1 VNIGQRVRASL
12 PSSPPPVSSILL
24 VSSGIV
30 PLWLNELPYHFPY
43 QAPSLHLMQH
53 LKLTLDTPAENLA
66 LDEALLDAA
75 EAREIASSVLRL
87 WESPEYCVVLG
98 RSSKADVEVD
108 LAACRAS
115 GVPVLRRC
123 SGGGTIVAG
132 PGCLMYAVVLDFE
145 THPHLRAV
153 DLAHRHVLER
163 MADILT
169 PMVPDVSTA
178 GISDL
183 VIRPPSEAATPTVS
197 RKFSGNA
204 LRIKRNHFL
213 YHGTLLYDFDLNY
226 LSQLLGS
233 ATRQPDYRDER
244 SHTDFVANLPLR
256 REELTK
262 TLIEGW
268 DAQSA
273 LPSWPRQ
280 RVADLVKSRYAE
292 IL

>member
-1 VNIGQRVRASL
+1 
-12 PSSPPPVSSILL
+12 
-24 VSSGIV
+24 
-30 PLWLNELPYHFPY
+30 
-43 QAPSLHLMQH
+43 MQH
-53 LKLTLDTPAENLA
+53 LKLTLDSPAENLA

-75 EAREIASSVLRL
+75 EAREIAGGVLRL
-87 WESPEYCVVLG
+87 WESPEYCVILG
-98 RSSKADVEVD
+98 RSSKADGEVN
-108 LAACRAS
+108 LPTCRRT
-115 GVPVLRRC
+115 GIPVLRRS

-132 PGCLMYAVVLDFE
+132 PGCLMYAVVLGFE

-163 MADILT
+163 MAKILG
-169 PMVPDVSTA
+169 PMLPGISVA

-183 VIRPPSEAATPTVS
+183 VIQPQPESAASRP

-213 YHGTLLYDFDLNY
+213 YHGTLLYDFDMDR

-244 SHTDFVANLPLR
+244 SHTDFVANLPLQ
-256 REELTK
+256 REELIEA
-262 TLIEGW
+262 LIEGW
-268 DAQSA
+268 DAQHA

-280 RVADLVKSRYAE
+280 RVADLVQSRYAE